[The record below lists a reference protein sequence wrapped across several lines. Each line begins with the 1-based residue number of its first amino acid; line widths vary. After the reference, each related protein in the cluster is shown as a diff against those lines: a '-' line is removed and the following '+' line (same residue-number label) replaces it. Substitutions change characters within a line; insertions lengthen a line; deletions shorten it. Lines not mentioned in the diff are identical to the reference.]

1 MISVAGTFMISQEK
15 EHETTPLRLGYLL
28 WLPTK
33 GRVKKLVEFSIKGH
47 VHSLCMWVS
56 HGHNFFM
63 FEYVP
68 CARILYTKQQPEGGI
83 VQGV

>member
-33 GRVKKLVEFSIKGH
+33 GREKKLVDFPLRATCT
-47 VHSLCMWVS
+47 V
-56 HGHNFFM
+56 
-63 FEYVP
+63 
-68 CARILYTKQQPEGGI
+68 CACG
-83 VQGV
+83 